1 MKTREAAVGREK
13 STRNQDTESR
23 RDEES
28 GVQDPGLLEVGD
40 TGGGWAEQGCVW
52 DLEFSFYPEG
62 MGGTTEDFVKN
73 WELNLTAT
81 WSK

>member
-40 TGGGWAEQGCVW
+40 TGGGWAE
-52 DLEFSFYPEG
+52 
-62 MGGTTEDFVKN
+62 
-73 WELNLTAT
+73 
-81 WSK
+81 

>member
-1 MKTREAAVGREK
+1 MKTREGTVGREK

-40 TGGGWAEQGCVW
+40 TGGGWAEQGCV
-52 DLEFSFYPEG
+52 
-62 MGGTTEDFVKN
+62 
-73 WELNLTAT
+73 
-81 WSK
+81 